1 VGLVGVGLVG
11 VGSEGIAVVDDTL
24 DAELAEHRH
33 GRVPRDLRRRQV
45 VSVATEL
52 FAEVG
57 FAGASMDEL
66 ARRVG
71 VSKPVIYDLVG
82 SKEQL
87 FTIVTDSFARELGD
101 RIVAAVVD
109 ADEPR
114 AQFRAGAV
122 AFFGFV
128 AEQRD
133 AWATLGATGTG
144 TVHEG
149 LDEIRRRQ
157 AELVA
162 LLLAEWFRRTAGDAD
177 PTDVDLAAHTVNGAF
192 EAAAAWWRDHP
203 DRSPT
208 ELASFVTDL
217 VVPGLDALAVRR
229 P

>member
-1 VGLVGVGLVG
+1 M
-11 VGSEGIAVVDDTL
+11 VDDAL
-24 DAELAEHRH
+24 DAELAGHRH

-57 FAGASMDEL
+57 FTGASMDEL

-87 FTIVTDSFARELGD
+87 FSTVTDSFARELGD

-122 AFFGFV
+122 AFFTFV

-133 AWATLGATGTG
+133 AWVTLGATGTAS
-144 TVHEG
+144 VHAG
-149 LDEIRRRQ
+149 LDGVRRRQ
-157 AELVA
+157 ADLVA
-162 LLLAEWFRRTAGDAD
+162 LLLAEWFRRSAGEAD
-177 PTDVDLAAHTVNGAF
+177 QGDVDLAAHVVNGAF
-192 EAAAAWWRDHP
+192 EAAAVWWRDHP
-203 DRSPT
+203 DRSPAD
-208 ELASFVTDL
+208 LASFVTDL
-217 VVPGLDALAVRR
+217 VVPGLDALAARR
-229 P
+229 S